1 MSPQE
6 QALLEGRAIVAAHM
20 QVFANLVDNWAA
32 GPMLLAQLE
41 KLTAATQAYASLPR
55 PQQKAA

>member
-1 MSPQE
+1 MSPEE
-6 QALLEGRAIVAAHM
+6 QALLEARAIVAAHM
-20 QVFANLVDNWAA
+20 QVFANLVDNWSP

-41 KLTAATQAYASLPR
+41 KLQQATQAYASLPR